1 MALVL
6 QIYAPQ
12 FSKNH
17 GSNANNFLAVIRGD
31 LSLCQAFSIYLSFN
45 SVRYLWG
52 TSIVFSFEK

>member
-45 SVRYLWG
+45 SVRYLSKRSRG
-52 TSIVFSFEK
+52 VL